1 LETSGHR
8 AAKAHALLQADRK
21 IPGRIGVR
29 RSHEQSANSKL
40 LFTSKPNMK
49 SMKEKLEDMVKVSSK
64 GQIILPKDVRE
75 KLGVK
80 TGEKLLVLSRDGE
93 ILLRKTEEVQIE
105 DIAERIEKQTQQ
117 EGIDVDKLL
126 DEAVEWARR
135 SK

>member
-1 LETSGHR
+1 
-8 AAKAHALLQADRK
+8 
-21 IPGRIGVR
+21 
-29 RSHEQSANSKL
+29 
-40 LFTSKPNMK
+40 MK